1 MFTGII
7 EGQGRVAQC
16 QMKGGDLTLKVHSN
30 TLDMSD
36 VQLGDSI
43 ATNGVCLTVT
53 RLEGRAYW
61 ADVSAETLAHTTLRQ
76 WQVGRV
82 VNLEKALQPSS
93 RLGGHLVS
101 GHVDSVGEI
110 TSIWPDARSIRYR
123 VKVMPELMRYIALKG
138 SICVDGASLTVTGL
152 EQDEFELSIVP
163 HTAQETI
170 MSTYQVGT
178 QVNVEVDQIARY
190 LERLIAPQA
199 AQSEHKSS
207 SLTESF
213 LAEHGFMGQRR

>member
-7 EGQGRVAQC
+7 AGQGRVAQC
-16 QMKGGDLTLKVHSN
+16 QMKGGDLALKIQSDS
-30 TLDMSD
+30 LDMRD

-53 RLEGRAYW
+53 RLEGGSYW
-61 ADVSAETLAHTTLRQ
+61 ADVSAETLAHTTLAQ
-76 WQVGRV
+76 WQVGRI
-82 VNLEKALQPSS
+82 VNLEKALQPLS

-101 GHVDSVGEI
+101 GHVDAVGEI
-110 TSIWPDARSIRYR
+110 TAVWPDARSIRYR
-123 VKVMPELMRYIALKG
+123 IKVLPDLMRYIALKG
-138 SICVDGASLTVTGL
+138 SICVDGASLTVTAL
-152 EQDEFELSIVP
+152 EHDEFELSIVP

-170 MSTYQVGT
+170 MSGYQVGT

-190 LERLIAPQA
+190 LERLILPQR
-199 AQSEHKSS
+199 AQPEAKVS

-213 LAEHGFMGQRR
+213 LAEHGFMGRRR

>member
-7 EGQGRVAQC
+7 EGRGRVAQC
-16 QMKGGDLTLKVHSN
+16 QMKGGDLVLKIQSE
-30 TLDMSD
+30 TLDMGD

-53 RLEGRAYW
+53 RLQGDAYW
-61 ADVSAETLAHTTLRQ
+61 ADVSAETLAHTTLSQ
-76 WQVGRV
+76 WQVGRL

-101 GHVDSVGEI
+101 GHVDGVGAI
-110 TSIWPDARSIRYR
+110 AAIWPDARSIRYR
-123 VKVMPELMRYIALKG
+123 VKVIPELMRYIALKG
-138 SICVDGASLTVTGL
+138 SVCVDGVSLTVTGL

-163 HTAQETI
+163 HTAQETV
-170 MSTYQVGT
+170 MSAYQVGT

-190 LERLIAPQA
+190 LERLIAPQTTQA
-199 AQSEHKSS
+199 EDKTA

-213 LAEHGFMGQRR
+213 LAEHGFMGRRR